1 LPQISNTQNKMKKN
15 LIGAIVLVA
24 ALAFAGCGN
33 KKQKNEKNEE
43 ETTKKNEVVNEPVAL
58 PNRLLI
64 IVDPQ
69 VDFTTG
75 SLATK
80 NGPDAM
86 EYLAKKLN
94 EGAWKNYGWIIVTQ
108 DAHPKDHC
116 SFVDQGGVFPPH
128 CVQGTE
134 GMDVYPPLKGVLDD
148 LMQSNLGLD
157 IHYMEKGD
165 LADKEEFSIFQ
176 NEHSGEKLRRTIEEF
191 EHFEGIDICG
201 IATDY
206 CVYETTKDLIAFYPA
221 KQVRIITNCL
231 AAVDDNDTKLTDLM
245 KENGIQGIEF

>member
-1 LPQISNTQNKMKKN
+1 MKKH
-15 LIGAIVLVA
+15 LLGAIVLVA
-24 ALAFAGCGN
+24 AIAFAGCGN
-33 KKQKNEKNEE
+33 KNEKKEKEE
-43 ETTKKNEVVNEPVAL
+43 VKDTAKEAKVEKIEL

-80 NGPDAM
+80 NGPAAM
-86 EYLAKKLN
+86 DYLAKKLD

-108 DAHPKDHC
+108 DAHPANHC
-116 SFVDQGGVFPPH
+116 SFVEQGGVFPPH
-128 CVQGTE
+128 CVQATE
-134 GMDVYPPLKGVLDD
+134 GMNVYPNLQAVLDK
-148 LMQSNLGLD
+148 LMSNGTD
-157 IHYMEKGD
+157 AQIHFMQKGD
-165 LADKEEFSIFQ
+165 VADKEEFSIFQ
-176 NEHSGEKLRRTIEEF
+176 NERSGAKLRCVIEER

-221 KQVRIITNCL
+221 NQVRIVTNCL
-231 AAVDDNDTKLTDLM
+231 AAVDESDTKLADLM
-245 KENGIQGIEF
+245 KENGIKGIEF

>member
-1 LPQISNTQNKMKKN
+1 MKRN
-15 LIGAIVLVA
+15 LIGAIVLIA
-24 ALAFAGCGN
+24 ALVMTGCGN
-33 KKQKNEKNEE
+33 KKQKKEELPVEKSEIMGE
-43 ETTKKNEVVNEPVAL
+43 QVTL
-58 PNRLLI
+58 PNRLLL

-80 NGPDAM
+80 NGPAAM
-86 EYLAKKLN
+86 DYLAKKLG
-94 EGAWKNYGWIIVTQ
+94 EDAWKNYGWIIVTQ
-108 DAHPKDHC
+108 DAHPANHC
-116 SFVDQGGVFPPH
+116 SFVEQGGVFPPH

-134 GMDVYPPLKGVLDD
+134 GMNVYENLLKVLDG
-148 LMQSNLGLD
+148 LMANGTNQQ
-157 IHYMEKGD
+157 IHFMQKGD

-176 NEHSGEKLRRTIEEF
+176 NERSGAKLRAVIEER

-221 KQVRIITNCL
+221 KQVRIVTNCL
-231 AAVDDNDTKLTDLM
+231 AAVDDNDTKLADLM
-245 KENGIQGIEF
+245 KENGIEGIEF

>member
-1 LPQISNTQNKMKKN
+1 MKRK
-15 LIGAIVLVA
+15 LFGAIMLFA
-24 ALAFAGCGN
+24 ALAMVGCGSN
-33 KKQKNEKNEE
+33 EEKGDKKVKKQKDAEK
-43 ETTKKNEVVNEPVAL
+43 KEVKAEMPKL

-75 SLATK
+75 SLATA
-80 NGPDAM
+80 NGPKAM
-86 EYLAKKLN
+86 DYLAEKLD

-108 DAHPKDHC
+108 DAHPENHC
-116 SFVDQGGVFPPH
+116 SFVEQGGVFPPH
-128 CVQGTE
+128 CVDGTE
-134 GMDVYPPLKGVLDD
+134 GMNVYPSLQAELDK
-148 LMQSNLGLD
+148 LMANGSNIQ
-157 IHYMEKGD
+157 IHFMEKGD

-176 NEHSGEKLRRTIEEF
+176 NEHSGAKLRTVIEER

-221 KQVRIITNCL
+221 KKVRIVTNCL
-231 AAVDDNDTKLTDLM
+231 AAVDDNDTKLADLM
-245 KENGIQGIEF
+245 KENGIKGIEF

>member
-1 LPQISNTQNKMKKN
+1 M
-15 LIGAIVLVA
+15 LVA
-24 ALAFAGCGN
+24 ALAFAGCN
-33 KKQKNEKNEE
+33 NNRNQEKEE
-43 ETTKKNEVVNEPVAL
+43 AEKEAVETVVEEVQL
-58 PNRLLI
+58 PNTLLL

-80 NGPDAM
+80 KGPESMD
-86 EYLAKKLN
+86 YLAKALK

-108 DAHPKDHC
+108 DAHPDNHC
-116 SFVDQGGVFPPH
+116 SFKEQGGVFPPH

-134 GMDVYPPLKGVLDD
+134 GMEVYPALQEVLNN
-148 LMQSNLGLD
+148 LMQNNMGMN
-157 IHYMEKGD
+157 IHYMQKGD

-191 EHFEGIDICG
+191 EQFERIDVCG

-206 CVYETTKDLIAFYPA
+206 CVYETVKDLIAFYPA
-221 KQVRIITNCL
+221 KQVRVVTNCL
-231 AAVDDNDTKLTDLM
+231 AAVDDNDTKLADLM
-245 KENGIQGIEF
+245 KENGIEGIEF